1 MRTMTKVV
9 SAVVVLLLVAGSAD
23 AGITFFLS
31 DKGLGEGA
39 TVTNPSITLPNVG
52 ATTSLYIWAIP
63 DEKVIG
69 TGMNLISIDS
79 AILEATA
86 VELYNPVYD
95 IVFGPPLNITLEYK
109 RWKSPVGTGAMGD
122 LWTNMN
128 AVAISVDENV
138 TGLDPDFSGADP
150 MYDAV
155 AGAWLFGRVDV
166 EATAEGSTDLY
177 LTVSSNFIAPAAGFG
192 ADLPVW
198 FGAGETSALH
208 GESVDV
214 QSEFAD
220 GSVTVVPEPVTLS
233 ILGLGVL
240 GLLRRRR

>member
-1 MRTMTKVV
+1 MRTMTKAV

-39 TVTNPSITLPNVG
+39 TVANPSVTLPNVG

-95 IVFGPPLNITLEYK
+95 IVFGPPLNMTLEYK

-177 LTVSSNFIAPAAGFG
+177 LTVSSNFIAPAVGFG

-214 QSEFAD
+214 LSEFAD